1 ALAAWGFFARR
12 PALYA
17 LATKLAVRVLERAGG
32 SAGGVAGMLGR
43 MPFAGGWARGWTA
56 TRDIPAPAGRTF
68 RELYAAS
75 RTHLDPSSTR

>member
-1 ALAAWGFFARR
+1 
-12 PALYA
+12 
-17 LATKLAVRVLERAGG
+17 
-32 SAGGVAGMLGR
+32 GVAGMLGR

>member
-1 ALAAWGFFARR
+1 
-12 PALYA
+12 
-17 LATKLAVRVLERAGG
+17 AGG